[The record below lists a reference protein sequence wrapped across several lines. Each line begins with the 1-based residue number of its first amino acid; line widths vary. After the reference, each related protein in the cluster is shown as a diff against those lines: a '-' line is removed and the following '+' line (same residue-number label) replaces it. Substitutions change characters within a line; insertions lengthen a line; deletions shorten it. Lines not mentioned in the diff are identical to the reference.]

1 MFLFFFLGDKKTYV
15 PLGDY
20 SIWKSK
26 IPMGDKL
33 NKGGKESYKKGQKQS
48 DVLAYEWYRLQTL
61 NLKRKL
67 ITSNL

>member
-1 MFLFFFLGDKKTYV
+1 MFLFFFLGDEKTCV

-26 IPMGDKL
+26 ILMGDKL

-48 DVLAYEWYRLQTL
+48 DVLPYKWYRLQT
-61 NLKRKL
+61 LKRKL